1 MVSGAFRTGGHLHQ
15 SPIAILAMTGRDT
28 LGYDRTFRILTQMN
42 HLRTRIRLLVVVRHR
57 HTVEFSRRVIS
68 RQNTGRV
75 FPRNSRTGFDLRP
88 RQPGVFAA
96 NSAFG
101 HEIIDA
107 SLALLVARIPV
118 LDGGILHLGI
128 LLDDDFDHGGMQLV
142 LVPAGRRTPL
152 QIADI
157 SSFVGHDQR

>member
-1 MVSGAFRTGGHLHQ
+1 MDHLGTGIGLLEMVGH
-15 SPIAILAMTGRDT
+15 
-28 LGYDRTFRILTQMN
+28 
-42 HLRTRIRLLVVVRHR
+42 RHR
-57 HTVEFSRRVIS
+57 IELSDRIVA
-68 RQNTGRV
+68 RQNTARV

-142 LVPAGRRTPL
+142 LVPAGRRP
-152 QIADI
+152 D
-157 SSFVGHDQR
+157 S